1 MSQYATLEEF
11 GKYGLPGIATSG
23 LADADIGD
31 AIAGASAMADSYIA
45 NRGYAL
51 PLTSWGAD
59 LTRAVCQIAAWDVLV
74 HLRGVNPEDAAHAAI
89 AKGRD
94 DATAWLRDV
103 SKGVANL
110 SLVDTTAA
118 RVAPAVARVFA
129 VLGDD
134 GEATRGW

>member
-1 MSQYATLEEF
+1 MSQYATLAEF
-11 GKYGLPGIATSG
+11 GKFGLPGVATSG
-23 LADADIGD
+23 LDDADISD
-31 AIAGASAMADSYIA
+31 AIAGASAMADSYIG
-45 NRGYAL
+45 NRGYSL
-51 PLTSWGAD
+51 PLTSWGTD

-110 SLVDTTAA
+110 SLVDTATARTKTGTA
-118 RVAPAVARVFA
+118 RRFVIV
-129 VLGDD
+129 GSD
-134 GEATRGW
+134 GSSNRGW